1 MKKITW
7 ILSIV
12 CIALATPASAEP
24 EFQQSGKA
32 MTMSFPTKDWD
43 GKHQFQKVYCATFP
57 TPDKA
62 QELQSV
68 MFNQNAIN
76 LSSVDYDGLIRAAI
90 VVSTMPNGRTVDQEL
105 SRMANNEKNFATNSG
120 LDTHMTEFT
129 TLFGPTIGLRIN
141 NMAPGS
147 EKGPFPLARAIY
159 RSPENNI
166 QSMSVHR
173 LFAHGGGRFE
183 VALLQYMPDG
193 ANPEKQQ
200 AMEKQLTALADNLMN
215 SLQECTIKLS
225 KQTD

>member
-7 ILSIV
+7 ILTMV
-12 CIALATPASAEP
+12 CLALTTSVNAES
-24 EFQQSGKA
+24 EFQQTGKA
-32 MTMSFPTKDWD
+32 MTMTFPTQSWH
-43 GKHQFQKVYCATFP
+43 GEHQFQKVYCATFP
-57 TPDKA
+57 TPEKA
-62 QELQSV
+62 QELQSA

-90 VVSTMPNGRTVDQEL
+90 VVSSMPENRTVEEEL
-105 SRMANNEKNFATNSG
+105 LRLSNNEKNFIAKSG

-147 EKGPFPLARAIY
+147 EKGPFPLARAIFS
-159 RSPENNI
+159 SPENNI

-173 LFAHGGGRFE
+173 LFARGGDRFE
-183 VALLQYMPDG
+183 VALLQYVQHG

-200 AMEKQLTALADNLMN
+200 AMEKQLTALADMLTN
-215 SLQECTIKLS
+215 SLQECTIQLS
-225 KQTD
+225 K